1 MHGLRRLVVTAVAAT
16 TLFAQSIRSW
26 SVCIIMLAVV
36 VGPAVAQESPS
47 YKAAPEI
54 ALRQV
59 ADDLYF
65 LFDYA
70 SSNASFLVTD
80 EGVLVVDT
88 RQHVRD
94 GEDLIARIRK
104 VTDKPIRWVVNSHFH
119 GDHYLGNPAFKAA
132 GATIVAH
139 RDTAMLMQKLH
150 GKEVSR
156 RGGFFKRRGYDP
168 KDVALVMPDVTFD
181 HEMTIRLGGRDI
193 RLVYLGPG
201 QQIGDTFV
209 LFPHRRAV
217 HTPGAFAQMS
227 WANTVFTPSVDGWI
241 AVLRKLAA
249 MDIDT
254 VLPAHGDV
262 AKRADIEELARFL
275 STLDG
280 AVKAAIAKGMSA
292 DEMVKALTFEQ
303 YKGWRNYARRDH
315 AIRSL
320 HELITT
326 GSPAYFK

>member
-1 MHGLRRLVVTAVAAT
+1 LVTSLRTKIIAAFAILALSIVGTAN
-16 TLFAQSIRSW
+16 AQ
-26 SVCIIMLAVV
+26 
-36 VGPAVAQESPS
+36 QSPT
-47 YKAAPEI
+47 YKSAPEI
-54 ALRQV
+54 ALKQV
-59 ADDLYF
+59 EPDLHF

-70 SSNASFLVTD
+70 SSNASFLVTE

-94 GEDLIARIRK
+94 GEDLLARIRK
-104 VTDKPIRWVVNSHFH
+104 VTDKPIKWVVNSHFH
-119 GDHYLGNPAFKAA
+119 ADHYLGNPAFKAA

-150 GKEVSR
+150 GKEIAR
-156 RGGFFKRRGYDP
+156 RGGFFKRRGFDP

-181 HEMTIRLGGRDI
+181 HEMTIRLGSRDI
-193 RLVYLGPG
+193 RLLYLGPG

-217 HTPGAFAQMS
+217 HTPGAFAQKS
-227 WANTVFTPSVDGWI
+227 WANTVFTPSVEGWI
-241 AVLRKLAA
+241 GVLRKLAA
-249 MDIDT
+249 MDIET

-262 AKRADIEELARFL
+262 AKRADLEELAKFL
-275 STLDG
+275 STIDG
-280 AVKAAIAKGMSA
+280 AVRAAIAKGMSA
-292 DEMVKALTFEQ
+292 DGMAKALTFDQ
-303 YKGWRNYARRDH
+303 YKDWRNYARREH